1 MIIKQFSPDTKYN
14 TMKNTKILNQLMT
27 QHGIKVTGNL
37 HLVKECASTITNLL
51 QVNIIKSSIIFN
63 VSFL

>member
-1 MIIKQFSPDTKYN
+1 
-14 TMKNTKILNQLMT
+14 MKNTKILNQLMI

-37 HLVKECASTITNLL
+37 HLVKEYASTVTNLL

-63 VSFL
+63 VSFF